1 MSILRMNWR
10 TEEDD
15 QQERVKYDVFSQNNF

>member
-1 MSILRMNWR
+1 MNWR

>member
-1 MSILRMNWR
+1 MNWR

-15 QQERVKYDVFSQNNF
+15 QQERVKYDVFSQNNFWHM